1 MRVATPVLCASLLL
15 AACSAGRG
23 EKPENPQTLAGVDAA
38 LAGRVAGPPSSCVPV
53 STPSLHTTTYG
64 RTILYRSAT
73 SGGPIYRNDTDG
85 GCEGAARGDI
95 LVSVE
100 HEGRPCAG
108 DIVRTVDSTSR
119 FTTGSCAL
127 GQFVPY
133 TKPRR

>member
-1 MRVATPVLCASLLL
+1 MRLAVPVLSAALLL
-15 AACSAGRG
+15 AACGGAER
-23 EKPENPQTLAGVDAA
+23 PENPQTLAGLDKA
-38 LAGRVAGPPSSCVPV
+38 LAGRVAGQAMSCVPV
-53 STPSLHTTTYG
+53 GPSSLHTSTYG
-64 RTILYRSAT
+64 RTILYRDAT
-73 SGGPIYRNDTDG
+73 SGAPIYRNDTAG

-108 DIVRTVDSTSR
+108 DIIHTVDPTSR
-119 FTTGSCAL
+119 FMTGSCAL